1 MNNILFSILS
11 ENLTDKILN
20 EAMKPGSG
28 WYIDDEKGKC
38 IKEELASMSD
48 SDALI
53 YAAIMKM
60 SLDNPKL
67 KKEDIEKVFSDA
79 SKSIK
84 LMVNISDNCG
94 L

>member
-1 MNNILFSILS
+1 
-11 ENLTDKILN
+11 
-20 EAMKPGSG
+20 
-28 WYIDDEKGKC
+28 
-38 IKEELASMSD
+38 MSD